1 VDLVDVNEAN
11 IEHWDKIFAS
21 RAWGKYP
28 PEELIRFVARTFT
41 DPAERIKMRALEIG
55 CGTGANLWY
64 LAREGFAI
72 SGIDGSKH
80 AIATAVDRIRI
91 EGLFQADRPP
101 DLKVGNFAVLP
112 WKDSMFDFVVDI
124 GALTSNTTEVVR
136 STIAEVVR
144 VLKPGGWFFG
154 RMFGPGTTGTNTGKM
169 LEERTTEN
177 PASGPLKGMGIIH
190 VFTEQE
196 IRREFGAFSEIG
208 LDWIHRSDRNQ
219 SCEFFDWVVQAR
231 K

>member
-11 IEHWDKIFAS
+11 IAHWDKIFAS
-21 RAWGKYP
+21 RSWGKYP

-41 DPAERIKMRALEIG
+41 DPTERTKMRALEIG

-80 AIATAVDRIRI
+80 AIASAAEKIRL
-91 EGLFQADRPP
+91 EGLLQADRRP
-101 DLKVGNFAVLP
+101 DLRVGNFAVLP
-112 WKDSMFDFVVDI
+112 WHDASFDFVIDI
-124 GALTSNTTEVVR
+124 GALTSNTTAVVR
-136 STIAEVVR
+136 SAIAEVVR

-154 RMFGPGTTGTNTGKM
+154 RMFGPGTTGTDTGKM

-196 IRREFGAFSEIG
+196 IRREFGEFSEIR

-219 SCEFFDWVVQAR
+219 SCTFFDWVVQAR